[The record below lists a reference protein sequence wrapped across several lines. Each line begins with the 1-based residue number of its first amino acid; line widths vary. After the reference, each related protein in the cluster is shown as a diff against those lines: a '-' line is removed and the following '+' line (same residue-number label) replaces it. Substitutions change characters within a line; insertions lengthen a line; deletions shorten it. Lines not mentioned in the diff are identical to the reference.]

1 MKFFL
6 GVFALL
12 QLVDLRASDWPQWR
26 GPNRNGVSSE
36 KVNWPAGGPRTVWRA
51 QVGIGFS
58 SISVSHGRI
67 YTMGNADEKDT
78 IWCLDAANGKPIWQH
93 TYSSALNP
101 QYYEGGPGATPTVY
115 GGKVFTI
122 SKWGDVFC
130 LDAEKGTVIW
140 EHHLLKDGIHTNR
153 WGFAGSPLIWKNLVI
168 LNAGSSGVAL
178 DSATGRIA
186 WMNGTNSAGYAS
198 PVLFKLGD
206 KEVVLIFA
214 AKHLVAVDP
223 RTGSELWRFRW
234 ETGYDTNNTD
244 PLVHDDTIFIS
255 SYSRGCALVRVK
267 DGKPEAVYDSKV
279 LFNNLSPGI
288 RIGDYLYV
296 FNGEAKMKT
305 DFRCIHLPT
314 GELKWQRED
323 PAFGSVICAGGKLI
337 IMSEK
342 GELLLAEPLPTEL
355 KILGRSQVLGGVC
368 WTPPTLANG
377 RLYLR
382 NAKGDLLCVE
392 LK

>member
-58 SISVSHGRI
+58 SISVSHGRV

-78 IWCLDAANGKPIWQH
+78 IWCLDAATGKPIWQH
-93 TYSSALNP
+93 SYDSALNP
-101 QYYEGGPGATPTVY
+101 QYYEGGPGATPTVQQ
-115 GGKVFTI
+115 GKVFTI

-130 LDAEKGTVIW
+130 LDAQKGTVIW

-153 WGFAGSPLIWKNLVI
+153 WGFAGSPLIWKDLVI

-178 DSATGRIA
+178 DSATGRIV

-198 PVLFKLGD
+198 PMLFKLGD
-206 KEVVLIFA
+206 REVVLIFA
-214 AKHLVAVDP
+214 AKHLVALDP
-223 RTGSELWRFRW
+223 RTGSELWRFPW

-244 PLVHDDTIFIS
+244 PLVHADTIFIS

-288 RIGDYLYV
+288 LIGDYLYV

-314 GELKWQRED
+314 GEMKWQRED

-342 GELLLAEPLPTEL
+342 GELLLAEPSPKEL

-377 RLYLR
+377 KIYVR
-382 NAKGDLLCVE
+382 NAKGDLMCAE
-392 LK
+392 L

>member
-1 MKFFL
+1 MKLFTAIIVFL
-6 GVFALL
+6 LITNARGE
-12 QLVDLRASDWPQWR
+12 DWPRWR

-36 KVNWPAGGPRTVWRA
+36 EIKWPAAGPRVLWHA
-51 QVGIGFS
+51 AVGTGFS
-58 SISVSHGRI
+58 SISISHGRA
-67 YTMGNADEKDT
+67 YTMGNEGDKDT
-78 IWCLDAANGKPIWQH
+78 VWCLDAKIGKPIWQH
-93 TYSSALNP
+93 TYDSALNA

-122 SKWGDVFC
+122 SKWGDVYC

-153 WGFAGSPLIWKNLVI
+153 WGFAGSPLIWKDLVI

-178 DSATGRIA
+178 ESATGRTV

-198 PVLFKLGD
+198 PVLFKSAD
-206 KEVVLIFA
+206 KETVLIFA

-223 RTGSELWRFRW
+223 QTGSELWRFPW

-244 PLVHDDTIFIS
+244 PLVKNDTIFIS
-255 SYSRGCALVRVK
+255 SYSRGCALLRVK
-267 DGKPEAVYDSKV
+267 DGKPQAVYESKV

-288 RIGDYLYV
+288 LMGDYLYV
-296 FNGEAKMKT
+296 FNGEAKMKD

-314 GELKWQRED
+314 GELKWSRPD
-323 PAFGSVICAGGKLI
+323 PAFGSLIAASGKLLI
-337 IMSEK
+337 FSEK
-342 GELLLAEPLPTEL
+342 GELMLGEPSSTEL

-368 WTPPTLANG
+368 WTPPTLADG
-377 RLYLR
+377 QLYLR
-382 NAKGDLLCVE
+382 NAKGDLVCVGF
-392 LK
+392 